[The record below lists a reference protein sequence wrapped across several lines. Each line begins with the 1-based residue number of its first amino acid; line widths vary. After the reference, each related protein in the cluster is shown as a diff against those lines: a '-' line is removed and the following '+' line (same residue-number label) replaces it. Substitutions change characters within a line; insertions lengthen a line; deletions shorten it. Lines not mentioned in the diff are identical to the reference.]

1 MKTQAQVVVI
11 GGGVVGAS
19 VLYHL
24 TKAGITDAVLV
35 ERKELTA
42 GSTWHAAG
50 GMHTINGDPNVAKLQ
65 QYTIELYDEIE
76 RISGQECGI
85 HITGGVM
92 LADNED
98 RMDWLRMAHARGQ
111 YLGMDTR
118 LLTMDEV
125 THYIPYVDPSH
136 FVGALYDA
144 VDGHV
149 DPSGVT
155 YAFAGAARQGG
166 AEVYRHTW
174 AHAITQAPDGTWDIH
189 LHNTQ
194 TDEDLG
200 VINCEHFVNAGGLWA
215 RDVGRMTGIELPVL
229 AMEHHYLLTEEIPE
243 LVEWNKT
250 SGLDGLHCVD
260 FLGEVYMRQEGN
272 GLLLGTY
279 EANGVPW
286 SVKST
291 SWDFGSELLEPDLDR
306 IAHNL
311 EVAFSHFPIFNE
323 VGIKQFING
332 PFTFTPDGNPLV
344 GPIRGQRGHWAACG
358 VMAGLSQGGGVG
370 LSVANWIRD
379 GDPGHDIWGMD
390 VARFGDFASPEFTR
404 RKVIENYGR
413 RFRIAYPNEVLP
425 EGRPLAM
432 SPIHSRLTEANA
444 VWSPSF
450 GLEVAQ
456 WFQRPNQEPLENI
469 TFKRSNSFEVVAEE
483 VAAVRGGVGL
493 TETTGFAKYEVSG
506 PGAREWLDQLLPN
519 TIPQPGCLVL
529 SPMLNESG
537 KLIGDFTVGALVG
550 HSLGVTG
557 RPDVSTPADAER
569 FMVFGTGAAERYHQR
584 WFTQHLPADGS
595 VRLDTLGHQLCG
607 LSVAGPRAREVMAS
621 VCDLALSTE
630 EFPFLSFTETWIGMI
645 PVLLGRITFTGDLGY
660 EIWMPAQYQTAVFDL
675 LLEAGEP
682 HGIRLF
688 GLQALNSLRLDK
700 GFGSW
705 ATEYRPI
712 YDPYEA
718 GFGWTIKLGKGDFIG
733 RDAAAAVKDAGSSR
747 RLVSFTV
754 EVGYG
759 PDAADVL
766 GDEPVW
772 HDDEVVGWITSGGY
786 AHHSG
791 ASVALGYVPTSRA
804 RATGRFEIE
813 ILGVRHPA
821 HLIDGCLWDPSG
833 GRMRA

>member
-24 TKAGITDAVLV
+24 TKVGITDVVLV

-50 GMHTINGDPNVAKLQ
+50 GMHTLNGDPNVAKLQ
-65 QYTIELYDEIE
+65 QYTIELYEEIE

-98 RMDWLRMAHARGQ
+98 RMDWLRMAHARGR
-111 YLGMDTR
+111 YLGMDTK

-125 THYIPYVDPSH
+125 TEFIPYVDPSH
-136 FVGALYDA
+136 FVGALYDD

-155 YAFAGAARQGG
+155 YAYAKAARMAG

-174 AHAITQAPDGTWDIH
+174 AHDINQAPDGTWDIH
-189 LHNTQ
+189 LHNTE
-194 TDEDLG
+194 TNEDLG
-200 VINCEHFVNAGGLWA
+200 IINCEHFVNAGGLWA
-215 RDVGRMTGIELPVL
+215 RDVGRMTDIELPVL
-229 AMEHHYLLTEEIPE
+229 AMEHHYLLTEDIPE
-243 LVEWNKT
+243 LLEWNKT
-250 SGLDGLHCVD
+250 SGRDGLHCVD
-260 FLGEVYMRQEGN
+260 FKGEVYMRQEGN

-279 EANGVPW
+279 ESNGVPW
-286 SVKST
+286 SLKST

-311 EVAFSHFPIFNE
+311 EVAFTHFPIFNE

-370 LSVANWIRD
+370 LSLANWIKD
-379 GDPGHDIWGMD
+379 GDPGFDIWGMD
-390 VARFGDFASPEFTR
+390 IARFGDFASPEYTR

-432 SPIHSRLTEANA
+432 SPIHSRLTDANA
-444 VWSPSF
+444 VWAPSF
-450 GLEVAQ
+450 GLESAQ
-456 WFQRPNQEPLENI
+456 WFQRDGEEPLENI
-469 TFKRSNSFEVVAEE
+469 TFKRSNSFDQVARE
-483 VAAVRGGVGL
+483 VAAVRSNVGL
-493 TETTGFAKYEVSG
+493 TETTGFAKYEVTG
-506 PGAREWLDQLLPN
+506 PGARAWLNYLLPN
-519 TIPQPGCLVL
+519 HIPGVGRLTL
-529 SPMLNESG
+529 SPMLNEQG
-537 KLIGDFTVGALVG
+537 KLIGDFTVGTLRGNA
-550 HSLGVTG
+550 HGVTG
-557 RPDVSTPADAER
+557 EAADGGAPDDER
-569 FMVFGTGAAERYHQR
+569 FYVFGSGAAERYHQR
-584 WFTQHLPADGS
+584 WFTSKLPTDGS
-595 VRLDTLGHQLCG
+595 VGLRTLGHQLCG
-607 LSVAGPRAREVMAS
+607 LSIAGPRAREVLAA
-621 VCDLALSTE
+621 VCDLDLSTDN
-630 EFPFLSFTETWIGMI
+630 FGFLSFTETWIGMV
-645 PVLLGRITFTGDLGY
+645 PVMLGRITFTGDLGY
-660 EIWMPAQYQTAVFDL
+660 ELWMPAQFQTAVFDL
-675 LLEAGEP
+675 LMEAGEP

-688 GLQALNSLRLDK
+688 GSQALNSLRVEK
-700 GFGSW
+700 NFGAW

-718 GFGWTIKLGKGDFIG
+718 GFGWTIKLDKGDFIG
-733 RDAAAAVKDAGSSR
+733 RDAAAAVKQAGPARS
-747 RLVSFTV
+747 LVSFTV
-754 EVGYG
+754 DIGEGEA
-759 PDAADVL
+759 AADVL

-772 HDDEVVGWITSGGY
+772 HDGEVVGWVTSGGY
-786 AHHSG
+786 SHHSR
-791 ASVALGYVPTSRA
+791 ASVALGYVPSA
-804 RATGRFEIE
+804 VADADSGFEIE
-813 ILGVRHPA
+813 ILGIRRSA
-821 HLIDGCLWDPSG
+821 TRLDRCLFDASG
-833 GRMRA
+833 ERMRA